1 MTVEGLYIFK
11 QAPAL
16 SAELR
21 AGSPDVSEAVGVSID
36 ASKLLGSTPDV
47 DAATDSLTK
56 QFNALAELGYDG
68 RLFVEPPAAVSFG
81 DITDA
86 AEGKRPH
93 SVSPMYRYPN
103 LWTPGTETNSYTPEE
118 LDAAPTDALAR
129 LAVFNADRETGAD
142 PILHFLNMPFDDK
155 YREGAPQTQLE
166 ALTAAQAKFEKQHP
180 QAMLQSLGHRA
191 AAMLV
196 LMDRIRG
203 VETVNPQSDDYIL
216 NTGYVR
222 IPDLGRRS
230 VGGGSVVGYVDSGGG
245 RLELDGS
252 SGIADPYGGVGL
264 VAGLKEL
271 DPQAS

>member
-1 MTVEGLYIFK
+1 
-11 QAPAL
+11 
-16 SAELR
+16 
-21 AGSPDVSEAVGVSID
+21 
-36 ASKLLGSTPDV
+36 
-47 DAATDSLTK
+47 
-56 QFNALAELGYDG
+56 
-68 RLFVEPPAAVSFG
+68 
-81 DITDA
+81 
-86 AEGKRPH
+86 
-93 SVSPMYRYPN
+93 MYRYPN

-230 VGGGSVVGYVDSGGG
+230 VDGDSIVGYVDSNGG

-252 SGIADPYGGVGL
+252 SGSASPNGGVGL

-271 DPQAS
+271 DPQASKLFCSLSSFCARLSLSVCVVPKAGLGSVKHCKPQPTTKFEHFAPRGLTYYV